1 MNTPEAEELD
11 PKEIE
16 ALGRDLRT
24 ALIANGRHGSHDMIA
39 YEAKVKNILDRA
51 LELSIKLPVSRN
63 KLESAHSI
71 SSFVTCM
78 EECATIRVDN
88 TVARDVLAENLVSRF
103 GITTDMYH
111 NFISYGLSP
120 NSQLTLFKE
129 LVDSHPYS
137 NDMKDNL
144 LNLHDEVCFDGF
156 TCLFH
161 KISEG
166 PIEYIAGL
174 ADILKR
180 GVKAKDRGRRW
191 AEHFANNLDR
201 LKPGYQVLMD
211 ARANLEGS
219 DFDSIQQILQAFEL
233 TADFL
238 SELHRRIPG
247 DDLVT
252 SMIMLS
258 FDNPVG
264 ERVYKTFEDAGFCME
279 PSWHLKMQGEW
290 KGDRLLQLHAYALVS
305 DDVALKVPEDWQLPS
320 VWDLN
325 GYLKNLNGLELISK
339 KSQEKMQ
346 VLVDHLLSQTEHK
359 HYNVIENYFKSSDL
373 DRKYFASHPNILGDH
388 FKNDL
393 GL

>member
-1 MNTPEAEELD
+1 MNISVTEELD
-11 PKEIE
+11 SKEIE

-24 ALIANGRHGSHDMIA
+24 ALIANGRHGSYGEIA
-39 YEAKVKNILDRA
+39 YETKVKRILDRA
-51 LELSIKLPVSRN
+51 LELSVKLPLSRN

-78 EECATIRVDN
+78 EECATIRVYN

-103 GITTDMYH
+103 GITQDLYH
-111 NFISYGLSP
+111 NFSSYGLSP
-120 NSQLTLFKE
+120 GSQLKLFKE
-129 LVDSHPYS
+129 LVSSRPYS

-144 LNLHDEVCFDGF
+144 LNLHDDVCLDGF
-156 TCLFH
+156 ACLFQ

-166 PIEYIAGL
+166 PVQQIAEL

-180 GVKAKDRGRRW
+180 SVKNQERGKKW
-191 AEHFANNLDR
+191 AEYFANNLDR
-201 LKPGYQVLMD
+201 LKPGYQVLME

-219 DFDSIQQILQAFEL
+219 DFDSVQNIIKAFEL
-233 TADFL
+233 TANFL
-238 SELHRRIPG
+238 SELHKRIPG

-252 SMIMLS
+252 SMIMLA

-264 ERVYKTFEDAGFCME
+264 ERAYKTFEDAGFCME

-290 KGDRLLQLHAYALVS
+290 KGDRLLQLHAYALES
-305 DDVALKVPEDWQLPS
+305 DDIALKVPEDWQLPS

-325 GYLKNLNGLELISK
+325 GYLKNLNGLELVSI

-346 VLVDHLLSQTEHK
+346 VLVDHLLSQIEHK
-359 HYNVIENYFKSSDL
+359 NYNVIENYFKSSDL
-373 DRKYFASHPNILGDH
+373 DRKYFASHPKILGHH

>member
-1 MNTPEAEELD
+1 MIIYEPDELD

-24 ALIANGRHGSHDMIA
+24 ALIANGRHGGYGEIA
-39 YEAKVKNILDRA
+39 YETKVKGILDRA
-51 LELSIKLPVSRN
+51 FELSVKLPLSRY

-88 TVARDVLAENLVSRF
+88 TVAKDVFAENLVSRF
-103 GITTDMYH
+103 GITPGLYH
-111 NFISYGLSP
+111 NFSSHGLSP
-120 NSQLTLFKE
+120 NSQLALFKE

-144 LNLHDEVCFDGF
+144 LNLHDEVCLDGF
-156 TCLFH
+156 TYLFH
-161 KISEG
+161 KISDG
-166 PIEYIAGL
+166 PVEKIAEI
-174 ADILKR
+174 ANILKQSVR
-180 GVKAKDRGRRW
+180 RKERGRKW
-191 AEHFANNLDR
+191 VEHFVNNLDR
-201 LKPGYQVLMD
+201 LKPGYQVLLD

-219 DFDSIQQILQAFEL
+219 DFDSMQQILQAFEL

-238 SELHRRIPG
+238 SELHKRIPG

-258 FDNPVG
+258 FDNPIG

-305 DDVALKVPEDWQLPS
+305 DEISFKVPEDWQLPS

-339 KSQEKMQ
+339 KSQDKMQ

-359 HYNVIENYFKSSDL
+359 HYNVIENYFKSSEL
-373 DRKYFASHPNILGDH
+373 DRKYFASHLNILGDH

-393 GL
+393 GI